1 MAETLAEIDEALAH
15 TALVPPDSRGDGWF
29 AWVDALLDQRQQ
41 AELEHQWTLGTESSS
56 PNTH

>member
-1 MAETLAEIDEALAH
+1 MAESLAEIDEELAH

-41 AELEHQWTLGTESSS
+41 AELEHQWTLSNGTS
-56 PNTH
+56 

>member
-1 MAETLAEIDEALAH
+1 MAESLAEIDEALAH

-41 AELEHQWTLGTESSS
+41 AELEHQWTLSNGTS
-56 PNTH
+56 